1 MNPLHR
7 SSRYLVAVLLTGTLL
22 RAFVPAGY
30 MPAAP
35 GKGLLFEL
43 CHDGVP
49 PAIMAALGGHSAGHD
64 SHAHGHHGQHDADDA
79 ANAASPCSIGHIL
92 SLAVIDAVE
101 SVEAAVIRPAGF
113 ATIDAPPL
121 HFAARTRVFS
131 ARAPPAG

>member
-1 MNPLHR
+1 MKPVYR
-7 SSRYLVAVLLTGTLL
+7 SSRYLVVVLLTGTLL

-35 GKGLLFEL
+35 GTGLLFEL

-64 SHAHGHHGQHDADDA
+64 SHAHGHHGQHDAEDA
-79 ANAASPCSIGHIL
+79 AGAGSPCSIGHIL

-101 SVEAAVIRPAGF
+101 SIEAAVVRPADF
-113 ATIDAPPL
+113 AAVDVPAL
-121 HFAARTRVFS
+121 RFAARTRAFS
-131 ARAPPAG
+131 ARAPPLV